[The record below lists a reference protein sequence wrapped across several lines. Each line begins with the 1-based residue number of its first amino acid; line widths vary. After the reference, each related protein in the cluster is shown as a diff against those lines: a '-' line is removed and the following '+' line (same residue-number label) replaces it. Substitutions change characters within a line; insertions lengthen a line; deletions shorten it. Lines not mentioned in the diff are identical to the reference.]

1 MNPWKLSLD
10 LFVTQGCSLTLHY
23 TLGDIND
30 VYMIPN
36 EVEIDVKSCGQILSY
51 NEGTGITNSPR
62 NNMGTIGACQIWI
75 LFILTSKAY
84 ETSCLIHTEVLCLLG
99 LINPDVTLM
108 ISLKMDESSVWIIH
122 RSTSVVFLKDI

>member
-10 LFVTQGCSLTLHY
+10 LFATQRCSLTLRY

-51 NEGTGITNSPR
+51 NEGTRITNASR
-62 NNMGTIGACQIWI
+62 NNIEMVGACQIWI
-75 LFILTSKAY
+75 LFILISKAY
-84 ETSCLIHTEVLCLLG
+84 ETSCLIHIEVWCPLG

-108 ISLKMDESSVWIIH
+108 ASLKMDESSVWIIH
-122 RSTSVVFLKDI
+122 RSTNVVF

>member
-10 LFVTQGCSLTLHY
+10 LFVTQRCSLTLHY
-23 TLGDIND
+23 TPGDIND

-51 NEGTGITNSPR
+51 NEGTRITNASR
-62 NNMGTIGACQIWI
+62 DNTGMIGVCQVWI
-75 LFILTSKAY
+75 LFILIFKAY
-84 ETSCLIHTEVLCLLG
+84 ETSCLIHTEILCLLG

-108 ISLKMDESSVWIIH
+108 TSLKMDKSSVWIIH
-122 RSTSVVFLKDI
+122 RSTNMVF